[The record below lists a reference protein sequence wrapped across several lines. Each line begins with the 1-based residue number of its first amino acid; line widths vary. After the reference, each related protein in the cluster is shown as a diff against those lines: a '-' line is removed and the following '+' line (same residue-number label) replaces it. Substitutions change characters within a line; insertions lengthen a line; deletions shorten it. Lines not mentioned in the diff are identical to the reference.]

1 MQVSSSVDTWIWCSL
16 MKVLDKLRGKWVFQ
30 RFLVCK
36 KPFLPGLK
44 GWTLSLIKNTEYH
57 QTYPFRSVQISYGST
72 TQGTEHF
79 TPKLK
84 IKNRNSDVSAILLSR
99 SSALIFLF
107 FLIDGWCILEWRSS
121 DSFYAKPCSVFYCTV
136 CFTEHAV
143 PLRRGCLWIWSWLW
157 RRVCT
162 GGPINF
168 CRTNVSID
176 V

>member
-1 MQVSSSVDTWIWCSL
+1 MQISVSKISCLQETVSSRVERMNSQSHKKYRISPDLPFQVSANQLWEHN
-16 MKVLDKLRGKWVFQ
+16 
-30 RFLVCK
+30 
-36 KPFLPGLK
+36 PGY
-44 GWTLSLIKNTEYH
+44 WN
-57 QTYPFRSVQISYGST
+57 
-72 TQGTEHF
+72 F

-168 CRTNVSID
+168 CRANVSID

>member
-1 MQVSSSVDTWIWCSL
+1 MSVSKISCLQETVCSRVERMNSQSHKKYRISPDLPFQVSANQLWEHN
-16 MKVLDKLRGKWVFQ
+16 
-30 RFLVCK
+30 
-36 KPFLPGLK
+36 PGY
-44 GWTLSLIKNTEYH
+44 WN
-57 QTYPFRSVQISYGST
+57 
-72 TQGTEHF
+72 F